1 MNTTLQPNTKRTVWT
16 PDHDEILKVRFDTD
30 YLHDIASHIGC
41 TRSTVCRHARRLGL
55 KKKNPSGR
63 NRDARAFI
71 LMEYPNLA
79 YQEMAER
86 TGLNKHTITR
96 IARELGLERTEE
108 QLRDIRSRRR
118 KELIQKERRRIIFGL
133 DQRTNI
139 KVVSNNQKIRLR
151 GSLKRLGYIL
161 GTTAIPS
168 STIPALPATPSRRPT
183 ARNSG
188 SPFAI
193 ADSVRGGNGG
203 LFSISGRVGK
213 WTDHQLNHPYNQT
226 INYENHRNN
235 QESPARKDRH
245 VKEGKH
251 MGSSAVCP

>member
-108 QLRDIRSRRR
+108 QLRTIRSRRR
-118 KELIQKERRRIIFGL
+118 KELVQKERRRIIFGL

-151 GSLKRLGYIL
+151 GSLKRLGYI
-161 GTTAIPS
+161 
-168 STIPALPATPSRRPT
+168 PATDGHTFFYYPGLRRHPVKEANGKTLGFTFLPLPT
-183 ARNSG
+183 VCAEE
-188 SPFAI
+188 
-193 ADSVRGGNGG
+193 
-203 LFSISGRVGK
+203 
-213 WTDHQLNHPYNQT
+213 TE
-226 INYENHRNN
+226 NYSA
-235 QESPARKDRH
+235 SPA
-245 VKEGKH
+245 V
-251 MGSSAVCP
+251 SANEQTFN

>member
-133 DQRTNI
+133 NQRTNI

-161 GTTAIPS
+161 GTDSHTFFYYPGLTRHPVKEANGKELGF
-168 STIPALPATPSRRPT
+168 TFLPLPT
-183 ARNSG
+183 ASAEETEDYSA
-188 SPFAI
+188 SPA
-193 ADSVRGGNGG
+193 ASANG
-203 LFSISGRVGK
+203 
-213 WTDHQLNHPYNQT
+213 QT
-226 INYENHRNN
+226 IN
-235 QESPARKDRH
+235 
-245 VKEGKH
+245 
-251 MGSSAVCP
+251 

>member
-96 IARELGLERTEE
+96 IAREPWAGAH
-108 QLRDIRSRRR
+108 RR
-118 KELIQKERRRIIFGL
+118 
-133 DQRTNI
+133 
-139 KVVSNNQKIRLR
+139 
-151 GSLKRLGYIL
+151 
-161 GTTAIPS
+161 AAP
-168 STIPALPATPSRRPT
+168 
-183 ARNSG
+183 
-188 SPFAI
+188 
-193 ADSVRGGNGG
+193 
-203 LFSISGRVGK
+203 
-213 WTDHQLNHPYNQT
+213 
-226 INYENHRNN
+226 
-235 QESPARKDRH
+235 
-245 VKEGKH
+245 
-251 MGSSAVCP
+251 